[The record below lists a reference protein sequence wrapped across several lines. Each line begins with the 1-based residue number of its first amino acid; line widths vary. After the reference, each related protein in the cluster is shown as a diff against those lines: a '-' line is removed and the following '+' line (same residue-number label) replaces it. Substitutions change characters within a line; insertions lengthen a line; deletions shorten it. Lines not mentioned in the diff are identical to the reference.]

1 MERRALGVVAI
12 ILIGLMALVA
22 TAGLDNLPPSVRK
35 SIDAANGVLVNDR
48 SVFEQDRSR
57 VEGAVS
63 AEPALFQ
70 KEADLWR
77 ARLDRD
83 RGQLD
88 AAAEKLAS
96 VQQLAKANRRTDE
109 YDVEHGLGEFN
120 SLSQEV
126 LSDASAIRSESERWL
141 AAKRTLPDRVRAMNA
156 AYESVR
162 SVDADTEL
170 APVRKAMLDWPA
182 KRDDLQTRLSGL
194 KDYEAQGQK
203 IWDSS
208 AALRSQA
215 ESGGLPDSDI
225 ETLLSEADQLDAAAR
240 QAKEAVAA
248 DDALAGQLYVSWDKL
263 LLDIQRGREP
273 KQRVRL
279 VETRFPDAT
288 LAHGTTT
295 SEERLEPLS
304 DFRTRDAQENVG
316 MVIERKEAGKYDS
329 EAERSVQPPAYAY
342 VAPPG
347 ESNHYGSWSGGAWHW
362 LPEYLILSQLLRTP
376 RMVTAPDYEAYQ
388 SARRR
393 GDVFYGSNGGYGQ
406 RTVPQPS
413 TGGGS
418 GPGYSERYSR
428 PSPPPSP
435 PPSQG
440 YAGSKYQNHGG
451 FAGSQYQSHGSY
463 QASRPA
469 PSPSRSYSRSRGGGR
484 R

>member
-1 MERRALGVVAI
+1 MERRALGMVAI
-12 ILIGLMALVA
+12 ILIGLMAIVA

-48 SVFEQDRSR
+48 SAFEQDRSQ
-57 VEGAVS
+57 VEGALS

-70 KEADLWR
+70 KEADLWH

-83 RGQLD
+83 RSQLD
-88 AAAEKLAS
+88 NAAQKLAS
-96 VQQLAKANRRTDE
+96 IQQLAKANRRTDE
-109 YDVEHGLGEFN
+109 YDVERGLGEFN

-126 LSDASAIRSESERWL
+126 LSDASGLRSESERWL
-141 AAKRTLPDRVRAMNA
+141 ASKRALPDRIRAMNA
-156 AYESVR
+156 AYESLR

-182 KRDDLQTRLSGL
+182 KRDDLQTRLNGL

-215 ESGGLPDSDI
+215 EAGGLADSDI

-248 DDALAGQLYVSWDKL
+248 DDVLAGQLYVSWDKL
-263 LLDIQRGREP
+263 LLDIERGREP
-273 KQRVRL
+273 RQKVRL

-295 SEERLEPLS
+295 SEERWEPL
-304 DFRTRDAQENVG
+304 DTFRTRDAQENVG

-347 ESNHYGSWSGGAWHW
+347 QSNSYGSWSGGAWHW
-362 LPEYLILSQLLRTP
+362 LPEYLILSQLLRAP
-376 RMVTAPDYEAYQ
+376 RGMVTAPDYEAYQ

-406 RTVPQPS
+406 RSVPRPS
-413 TGGGS
+413 TGGNN
-418 GPGYSERYSR
+418 GPVYSR
-428 PSPPPSP
+428 PPPSP

-440 YAGSKYQNHGG
+440 YAGSKYQNRGG
-451 FAGSQYQSHGSY
+451 FSGSQYQSRGSY